1 MLSSEKMVAPEMT
14 GGEDFR
20 IAHGAEFNL
29 S

>member
-1 MLSSEKMVAPEMT
+1 MVTPEMT

-29 S
+29 SESKYVF

>member
-1 MLSSEKMVAPEMT
+1 MLSPEKIVAPEMT

-20 IAHGAEFNL
+20 IEHGAEFSL